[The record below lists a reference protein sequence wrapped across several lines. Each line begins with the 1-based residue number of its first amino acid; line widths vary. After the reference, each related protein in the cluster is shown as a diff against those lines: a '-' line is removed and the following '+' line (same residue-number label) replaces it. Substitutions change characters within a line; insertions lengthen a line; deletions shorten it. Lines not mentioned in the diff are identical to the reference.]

1 MYTKGLCKKSHTECP
16 MIHNPTCWHFSQNN
30 KCLKGDKCL
39 FPHRD
44 PNKSGQFVS
53 RPDDV
58 QAPAAGGGQPQASA
72 QGETKAKK
80 GKNQSGDLA
89 KQGVFQRLGEP
100 VISSSPEAKATALGL
115 SSGLTAGIHPSVSSG
130 DPNELDGSGSMPR
143 QTASRQT
150 AARE

>member
-1 MYTKGLCKKSHTECP
+1 

-53 RPDDV
+53 RTDDT

-72 QGETKAKK
+72 QGKAKAKK
-80 GKNQSGDLA
+80 GKNQPDDLA
-89 KQGVFQRLGEP
+89 KQGGLRGPGEP
-100 VISSSPEAKATALGL
+100 VISSSPEANAAALAL
-115 SSGLTAGIHPSVSSG
+115 SSGPAAGVHPNVSSS
-130 DPNELDGSGSMPR
+130 DPNELDEHGSMPK

-150 AARE
+150 ATRR

>member
-1 MYTKGLCKKSHTECP
+1 MQEKSQRMSHDP
-16 MIHNPTCWHFSQNN
+16 QSNVLALLAKH

-53 RPDDV
+53 RPDDA
-58 QAPAAGGGQPQASA
+58 QAPAAGGGQPQANA

-89 KQGVFQRLGEP
+89 KQGGLRGLGEP
-100 VISSSPEAKATALGL
+100 VISSSPEANATALGS
-115 SSGLTAGIHPSVSSG
+115 SSGLTAGASPSVSSSG
-130 DPNELDGSGSMPR
+130 PNELDEHGSMPK

-150 AARE
+150 ATRR